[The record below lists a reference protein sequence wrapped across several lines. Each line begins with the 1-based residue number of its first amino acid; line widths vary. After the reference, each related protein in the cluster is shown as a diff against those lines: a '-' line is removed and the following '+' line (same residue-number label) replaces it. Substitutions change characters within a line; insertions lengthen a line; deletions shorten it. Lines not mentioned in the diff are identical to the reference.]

1 MVELT
6 RRAET
11 LIEHVQAIRTH
22 MQAITEYCTE
32 ECKKC
37 PLRGFCDWYGGID
50 CMDEG
55 ATSIER
61 MADYI
66 NYYDKVTERREIKQ
80 FEDATGVD
88 AGWYMFNDDRSDTD
102 R

>member
-6 RRAET
+6 RRAEEM
-11 LIEHVQAIRTH
+11 IEHVQAIRTH

-32 ECKKC
+32 ECKAC
-37 PLRGFCDWYGGID
+37 PLRGFCDWYGGMD
-50 CMDEG
+50 YADEG
-55 ATSIER
+55 MVSIER
-61 MADYI
+61 MADYL
-66 NYYDKVTERREIKQ
+66 NYYDKVTERNELKQ

-88 AGWYMFNDDRSDTD
+88 PYWYNFNDDRSDTD

>member
-1 MVELT
+1 MVTLT
-6 RRAET
+6 ARAEN
-11 LIEHVQAIRTH
+11 LIEHVQAIKAN
-22 MQAITEYCTE
+22 MQAVLDYCTE
-32 ECKKC
+32 ECEKC

-50 CMDEG
+50 YMDEG
-55 ATSIER
+55 MESIER
-61 MADYI
+61 MADYLD
-66 NYYDKVTERREIKQ
+66 YYDRVTERREIEQ